1 MGSTCSLVVSINH
14 RCSHNP
20 TPSRYFNMPESRK
33 LRSSCLPQIE
43 AYVDLSLLDGG
54 SFIGDLSK
62 VHAGA
67 SGRFRM
73 YNWAF
78 LVSHQGT
85 HVLWDVGLDDDRSNY
100 TPWVNE
106 FMLAE
111 VSHVGP
117 KKPLVQQLAEKGV
130 LPRQIDAV
138 LFR

>member
-1 MGSTCSLVVSINH
+1 
-14 RCSHNP
+14 
-20 TPSRYFNMPESRK
+20 MPESRK

-85 HVLWDVGLDDDRSNY
+85 HVLWDV
-100 TPWVNE
+100 
-106 FMLAE
+106 
-111 VSHVGP
+111 SHVGP

>member
-1 MGSTCSLVVSINH
+1 
-14 RCSHNP
+14 
-20 TPSRYFNMPESRK
+20 MPEGEKSRN
-33 LRSSCLPQIE
+33 SFLPQTE

-67 SGRFRM
+67 SGKYRM

-78 LVSHQGT
+78 LISHQGT
-85 HVLWDVGLDDDRSNY
+85 HSLWDMGLDDDRSNY

-111 VSHVGP
+111 VNHTGP
-117 KKPLVQQLAEKGV
+117 SKSLVQQLAERGV
-130 LPRQIDAV
+130 LPGQVDAV
-138 LFR
+138 LFRLVTTSALMCFN

>member
-1 MGSTCSLVVSINH
+1 ML
-14 RCSHNP
+14 
-20 TPSRYFNMPESRK
+20 ESGQ
-33 LRSSCLPQIE
+33 LRSSCLPQTE
-43 AYVDLSLLDGG
+43 GYVDLSLLDGG

-67 SGRFRM
+67 SGKFRM

-117 KKPLVQQLAEKGV
+117 RRPLVEQLARKGV
-130 LPRQIDAV
+130 LAKQIDTV
-138 LFR
+138 LFRSVSTNVTIEFD